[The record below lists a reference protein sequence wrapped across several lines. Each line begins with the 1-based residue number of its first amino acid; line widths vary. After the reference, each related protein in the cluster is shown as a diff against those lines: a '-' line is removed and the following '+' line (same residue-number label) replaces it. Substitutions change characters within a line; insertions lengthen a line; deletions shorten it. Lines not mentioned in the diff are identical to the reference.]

1 MADFG
6 GCYSAFGDYIA
17 AQQHASRASRGGPR
31 FDFRNIPMDLR
42 NVAIIAHVDHGKTT
56 LVDRLLQQSGVYR
69 DNERQV
75 ERAMDSNDLERERG
89 ITILAK
95 AASVEWQGTRINIV
109 DTPGHADFGGEV
121 ERILNMVDGALVLV
135 DAAEGPL
142 PQTKFVVS
150 KALKMGLKP
159 IVVINKVDRPDA
171 RATEVVNEVFDLF
184 AALDATDEQLDFP
197 ILYGSAKQGWMATSL
212 EGSHDDGMKPL
223 FDLVLRHVPPP
234 QVEEGPFK
242 LLGTII
248 EANNFLGRIIT
259 GRITSGSV
267 KPNQAVKVLTRDG
280 ALVENAR
287 VTKVLAFRGLERVPL
302 EEASA
307 GDIVALA
314 GMPNVTVAMT
324 VCDPSVDVPLP
335 AQPIDPPTLAM
346 TFRVNDSPLAG
357 TEGSKVTGRMIR
369 DRLLREA
376 EGNVAL
382 RVRESDDKDAME
394 VAGRGELQLGILIE
408 TMRREGFEL
417 SVSRPKVLLRKDDA
431 GELEEPIEEVTIDV
445 DEEHSGI
452 VVQKMSERKAEMTE
466 LKPSG
471 GGRVRLVFHAPTRGL
486 IGYQGE
492 LLTDTRGTAIMNRIF
507 HGYAPYKGAIQGRRN
522 GVLISNDKGEAVAYA
537 LWNLEDRGPMM
548 IEPGWKVYTGMIV
561 GEHTRDND
569 LIVNVLKGKQLTNIR
584 TTSKDEAVRLTPP
597 IRITHEKALA
607 NIEDDELVEVT
618 PKSIRLRK
626 KLLDENDRKKAERQ
640 KEAEAV

>member
-1 MADFG
+1 MNL
-6 GCYSAFGDYIA
+6 
-17 AQQHASRASRGGPR
+17 
-31 FDFRNIPMDLR
+31 RNI
-42 NVAIIAHVDHGKTT
+42 AIIAHVDHGKTT
-56 LVDRLLQQSGVYR
+56 LVDRLLQQSGAYR
-69 DNERQV
+69 ENQRVV

-95 AASVEWQGTRINIV
+95 AASVEWKGTRINIV

-159 IVVINKVDRPDA
+159 IVVINKVDRSDA
-171 RATEVVNEVFDLF
+171 RPVEVINEVFDLF

-197 ILYGSAKQGWMATSL
+197 ILYGSAKQGWMATTL
-212 EGSHDDGMKPL
+212 EGSHDDGMQPL
-223 FDLVLRHVPPP
+223 FDLILSHVKPP
-234 QVEEGPFK
+234 VVDSGPFR
-242 LLGTII
+242 LLGTIL
-248 EANNFLGRIIT
+248 EANPYLGRLVT
-259 GRITSGSV
+259 GRIKSGSA
-267 KPNQAVKVLTRDG
+267 KPNQAVKVIDHDG
-280 ALVENAR
+280 KLIETGR
-287 VTKVLAFRGLERVPL
+287 ITKLLAFRGLERVPVD
-302 EEASA
+302 EAEA
-307 GDIVALA
+307 GDIVAIA
-314 GMPNVTVAMT
+314 GLPNATVAMT
-324 VCDPSVDVPLP
+324 ICDPTVETPIP

-382 RVRESDDKDAME
+382 RVRESDEKDSME

-417 SVSRPKVLLRKDDA
+417 SVSRPKVLMRDDPKT
-431 GELEEPIEEVTIDV
+431 GEMLEPIEEVVIDV
-445 DEEHSGI
+445 DEVHSGI
-452 VVQKMSERKAEMTE
+452 VVQKMSERKAELLEM
-466 LKPSG
+466 KPSG
-471 GGRVRLVFHAPTRGL
+471 GHRLRLVFHAPTRGL

-492 LLTDTRGTAIMNRIF
+492 LLTDTRGTAIMNRLF
-507 HGYAPYKGAIQGRRN
+507 HDYAPHRGAIQGRRN
-522 GVLISNDKGEAVAYA
+522 GVLISNDQGEAVAYA

-548 IEPGWKVYTGMIV
+548 IEPGWKVYRGMIV

-569 LIVNVLKGKQLTNIR
+569 LVINVLKGKQLTNIR

-597 IRITHEKALA
+597 IRMTLEKALA
-607 NIEDDELVEVT
+607 YIQDDELVEVT
-618 PKSIRLRK
+618 PSSIRLRK
-626 KLLDENDRKKAERQ
+626 KLLDETDRKRADRA

>member
-1 MADFG
+1 V
-6 GCYSAFGDYIA
+6 
-17 AQQHASRASRGGPR
+17 
-31 FDFRNIPMDLR
+31 LK
-42 NVAIIAHVDHGKTT
+42 HV
-56 LVDRLLQQSGVYR
+56 
-69 DNERQV
+69 
-75 ERAMDSNDLERERG
+75 
-89 ITILAK
+89 
-95 AASVEWQGTRINIV
+95 
-109 DTPGHADFGGEV
+109 
-121 ERILNMVDGALVLV
+121 
-135 DAAEGPL
+135 
-142 PQTKFVVS
+142 
-150 KALKMGLKP
+150 
-159 IVVINKVDRPDA
+159 RPP
-171 RATEVVNEVFDLF
+171 V
-184 AALDATDEQLDFP
+184 
-197 ILYGSAKQGWMATSL
+197 
-212 EGSHDDGMKPL
+212 
-223 FDLVLRHVPPP
+223 
-234 QVEEGPFK
+234 VEEGPFR

-248 EANNFLGRIIT
+248 EANNYLGRIIT
-259 GRITSGSV
+259 GRITSGSI
-267 KPNQAVKVLTRDG
+267 KPNQAVKVLDRDG
-280 ALVENAR
+280 KLVESGR

-302 EEASA
+302 EEAEA

-314 GMPNVTVAMT
+314 GLPNATVAMT
-324 VCDPSVDVPLP
+324 ICDPSVETSIP

-417 SVSRPKVLLRKDDA
+417 SVSRPKVLLRKDEA
-431 GELEEPIEEVTIDV
+431 GEVEEPIEEVVIDV
-445 DEEHSGI
+445 DEEHSGV
-452 VVQKMSERKAEMTE
+452 VVQKMAERKAEMTE
-466 LKPSG
+466 LRPSG

-492 LLTDTRGTAIMNRIF
+492 LLTDTRGTAIMNRLF
-507 HGYAPYKGAIQGRRN
+507 HGYAPHKGAIQGRRN

-548 IEPGWKVYTGMIV
+548 IEPGWKVYNGMIV

-597 IRITHEKALA
+597 IKMTLEKALA
-607 NIEDDELVEVT
+607 YIQDDELVEVT
-618 PKSIRLRK
+618 PSSIRLRK
-626 KLLDENDRKKAERQ
+626 KLLDENERKRADRS
-640 KEAEAV
+640 KEADAA

>member
-1 MADFG
+1 MN
-6 GCYSAFGDYIA
+6 I
-17 AQQHASRASRGGPR
+17 
-31 FDFRNIPMDLR
+31 RNI
-42 NVAIIAHVDHGKTT
+42 AIIAHVDHGKTT

-69 DNERQV
+69 ANERQV

-95 AASVEWQGTRINIV
+95 AASVEWKGTRINIV

-171 RATEVVNEVFDLF
+171 RAVEVINEVFDLF

-197 ILYGSAKQGWMATSL
+197 ILYGSAKQGWMATTL
-212 EGSHDDGMKPL
+212 EGSHDDGMQPL
-223 FDLVLRHVPPP
+223 FDLVLSHVKSPV
-234 QVEEGPFK
+234 VEEGPFR

-267 KPNQAVKVLTRDG
+267 KPNQSVKVLDRDG
-280 ALVENAR
+280 KTIETGR
-287 VTKVLAFRGLERVPL
+287 ITKVLAFRGLERVPL
-302 EEASA
+302 EEAEA

-314 GMPNVTVAMT
+314 GLPNATVAHT
-324 VCDPSVDVPLP
+324 ICDPSVMTPIA

-357 TEGSKVTGRMIR
+357 TEGTKVTGRMIR

-417 SVSRPKVLLRKDDA
+417 SVSRPKVLLRRNEA

-445 DEEHSGI
+445 DEVHSGV
-452 VVQKMSERKAEMTE
+452 VVQKMSERKGEMIE

-471 GGRVRLVFHAPTRGL
+471 GGRVRMVFYAPTRGL

-507 HGYAPYKGAIQGRRN
+507 HAYEAHKGPIQGRRN

-548 IEPGWKVYTGMIV
+548 IEPGWKVYNGMIV

-569 LIVNVLKGKQLTNIR
+569 LVINVLKGKQLTNIR

-597 IRITHEKALA
+597 IRMTLEKALA
-607 NIEDDELVEVT
+607 YIQDDELVEVT
-618 PKSIRLRK
+618 PASIRLRK
-626 KLLDENDRKKAERQ
+626 RLLDETDRKREDRSKAAQ
-640 KEAEAV
+640 AETV

>member
-1 MADFG
+1 M
-6 GCYSAFGDYIA
+6 
-17 AQQHASRASRGGPR
+17 
-31 FDFRNIPMDLR
+31 NLR

-56 LVDRLLQQSGVYR
+56 LVDRLLQQSGIYR
-69 DNERQV
+69 ENQRQV

-95 AASVEWQGTRINIV
+95 ATSVEWNGTRINIV

-159 IVVINKVDRPDA
+159 IVVINKVDRSDA
-171 RATEVVNEVFDLF
+171 RPTQVINEVFDLF

-197 ILYGSAKQGWMATSL
+197 ILYGSAKQGWMSDSL
-212 EGSHDDGMKPL
+212 EGDQDEKLKLGMKPL
-223 FDLVLRHVPPP
+223 FELVLRHVPPP
-234 QVEEGPFK
+234 QVENGAFR

-259 GRITSGSV
+259 GRISSGSV
-267 KPNQAVKVLTRDG
+267 KPNQAVKVLDREG
-280 ALVENAR
+280 KLIENGR
-287 VTKVLAFRGLERVPL
+287 VTKVLAFRGLERVPID
-302 EEASA
+302 EAEA

-314 GMPNVTVAMT
+314 GLPNAMVAHT
-324 VCDPSVDVPLP
+324 ICDPSVETPLP

-417 SVSRPKVLLRKDDA
+417 SVSRPKVLLRKNDA
-431 GELEEPIEEVTIDV
+431 GETEEPIEEVVIDV
-445 DEEHSGI
+445 DEEHSGV
-452 VVQKMSERKAEMTE
+452 VVQKMSERKGEMTE

-492 LLTDTRGTAIMNRIF
+492 LLTDTRGTAIMNRLF
-507 HGYAPYKGAIQGRRN
+507 HAYAPYKGAIQGRRN

-548 IEPGWKVYTGMIV
+548 IEPGWRVYTGMIV

-569 LIVNVLKGKQLTNIR
+569 LVVNVLKGKQLTNIR

-597 IRITHEKALA
+597 IKMTLEKALA
-607 NIEDDELVEVT
+607 YIEDDELVEVT

-626 KLLDENDRKKAERQ
+626 KLLDENDRKKEARA
-640 KEAEAV
+640 KEAEPA

>member
-1 MADFG
+1 MNL
-6 GCYSAFGDYIA
+6 
-17 AQQHASRASRGGPR
+17 
-31 FDFRNIPMDLR
+31 RNI
-42 NVAIIAHVDHGKTT
+42 AIIAHVDHGKTT
-56 LVDRLLQQSGVYR
+56 LVDRLLQQSGSYR
-69 DNERQV
+69 ENQRVV

-89 ITILAK
+89 ITILSK
-95 AASVEWQGTRINIV
+95 AASVVWKDTRINIV

-159 IVVINKVDRPDA
+159 IVVINKVDRSDA
-171 RATEVVNEVFDLF
+171 RPTQVVNEVFDLF

-212 EGSHDDGMKPL
+212 EGSHDDGMQPL
-223 FDLVLRHVPPP
+223 FDLVLRHVKPPV
-234 QVEEGPFK
+234 VESGPFR
-242 LLGTII
+242 LLGTIL
-248 EANNFLGRIIT
+248 EANPYLGRIVT

-267 KPNQAVKVLTRDG
+267 KPNQPVKVLDHDG
-280 ALVENAR
+280 KLIESGR
-287 VTKVLAFRGLERVPL
+287 ITKVLAFRGLERVPVD
-302 EEASA
+302 EAEA

-314 GMPNVTVAMT
+314 GLPNATVAQT
-324 VCDPSVDVPLP
+324 ICDPSVETPIP
-335 AQPIDPPTLAM
+335 AQPIDPPTLSM

-357 TEGSKVTGRMIR
+357 TEGDKVTGRMIR
-369 DRLLREA
+369 DRLLREG

-382 RVRESDDKDAME
+382 RITESDDKDSME

-417 SVSRPKVLLRKDDA
+417 SVSRPKVLMQRDA
-431 GELEEPIEEVTIDV
+431 TGALLEPIEEVVIDL
-445 DEEHSGI
+445 DAEHAGI
-452 VVQKMSERKAEMTE
+452 VVQKLSERKAELVEMR
-466 LKPSG
+466 PSG
-471 GGRVRLVFHAPTRGL
+471 GGRQRLVFYAPTRGL

-492 LLTDTRGTAIMNRIF
+492 LLTDTRGTGIMNRLF
-507 HGYAPYKGAIQGRRN
+507 HGYSPHKGPIPGRRN
-522 GVLISNDKGEAVAYA
+522 GVLIATEAGEAVAYA

-548 IEPGWKVYTGMIV
+548 IEPGWKVYRGMIV

-569 LIVNVLKGKQLTNIR
+569 LEVNVLKGKKLTNIR

-597 IRITHEKALA
+597 IRMVLERALA
-607 NIEDDELVEVT
+607 YIQDDELVEVT
-618 PKSIRLRK
+618 PKSMRLRK
-626 KLLDENDRKKAERQ
+626 RHLDANERKRAERSL
-640 KEAEAV
+640 AS